1 MTSKL
6 IQFQNGLKG
15 LKKRNLNIKSKNDK
29 EKAKKVKHLTH
40 INLKGITKGTPES
53 DIHTFVILFTSTL
66 ELQMSC
72 KFVLENIIIIFQC
85 I

>member
-1 MTSKL
+1 MTTKL

-15 LKKRNLNIKSKNDK
+15 IKKRNLNTKSKKKDK

-53 DIHTFVILFTSTL
+53 DIHTL
-66 ELQMSC
+66 EITALSEVYR
-72 KFVLENIIIIFQC
+72 KLPT
-85 I
+85 

>member
-15 LKKRNLNIKSKNDK
+15 FKKRNLNTKSKKKEK

-53 DIHTFVILFTSTL
+53 DIHTLFCYTNSYL
-66 ELQMSC
+66 
-72 KFVLENIIIIFQC
+72 
-85 I
+85 